1 MKRGTPSSG
10 LETVAENVASRNQL
24 STHALAPGA
33 VDDASACL
41 EPNLRPFA
49 VHHLMSGALVELLT
63 RNEREETVAIC
74 RSKAQ
79 HCREIAKRIA
89 HADQR
94 ENMEETARMWDG
106 LADSVEA
113 RTDDAAES
121 LAV

>member
-1 MKRGTPSSG
+1 MERTSSSERFMPP
-10 LETVAENVASRNQL
+10 L
-24 STHALAPGA
+24 ALR
-33 VDDASACL
+33 V
-41 EPNLRPFA
+41 PNLRPFA

-63 RNEREETVAIC
+63 RSKREETVAIC

-79 HCREIAKRIA
+79 HCRVIAKRIA

-106 LADSVEA
+106 LADSVDA